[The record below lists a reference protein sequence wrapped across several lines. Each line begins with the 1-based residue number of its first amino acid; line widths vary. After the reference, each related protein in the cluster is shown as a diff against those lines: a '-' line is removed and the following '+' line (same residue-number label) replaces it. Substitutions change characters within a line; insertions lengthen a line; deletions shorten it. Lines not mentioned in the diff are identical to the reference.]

1 VRQYRRDKR
10 DDPRELEDTVS
21 TLLAS

>member
-21 TLLAS
+21 TLLTS